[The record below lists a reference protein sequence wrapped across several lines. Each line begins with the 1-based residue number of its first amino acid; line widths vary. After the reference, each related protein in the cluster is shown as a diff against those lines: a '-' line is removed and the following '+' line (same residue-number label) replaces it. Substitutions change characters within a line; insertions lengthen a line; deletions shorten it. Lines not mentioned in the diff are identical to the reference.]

1 MRVHVDYITT
11 SRKVYEDFCR
21 EYPEVHL
28 PYETW
33 KSILY
38 SFNEEFRNYILETG
52 AKVRFLQGFGEF
64 TINKKKRGK
73 TKVTPDGVEYPNMA
87 VDWKK
92 TKEKGKIIYNMNYHT
107 DGYFFGW
114 MWFKSTA
121 RFKQSNFWYFKP
133 ARITSRLI
141 NHYLKTSKEYQG
153 LYLEWKK

>member
-11 SRKVYEDFCR
+11 SRKVYEEFCK
-21 EYPEVHL
+21 EHPEVHVT
-28 PYETW
+28 YENW

-64 TINKKKRGK
+64 SINKKKRNK
-73 TKVTPDGVEYPNMA
+73 TKIAPDGTEYSNMSI
-87 VDWKK
+87 DWKK

-114 MWFKSTA
+114 MWFKNTA
-121 RFKQSNFWYFKP
+121 RFKQSQFWYFKP

-141 NHYLKTSKEYQG
+141 NHYLKTSKEYQA

>member
-11 SRKVYEDFCR
+11 SRKVFEEFCK
-21 EYPEVHL
+21 EHPEVHVT
-28 PYETW
+28 YEVW

-64 TINKKKRGK
+64 SINKKKRAK
-73 TKVTPDGVEYPNMA
+73 TKTSPEGVEYSNMA
-87 VDWKK
+87 IDWKK

-114 MWFKSTA
+114 MWFKNTA

-133 ARITSRLI
+133 ARVTSRLI
-141 NHYLKTSKEYQG
+141 NHYLRTSKEYQG